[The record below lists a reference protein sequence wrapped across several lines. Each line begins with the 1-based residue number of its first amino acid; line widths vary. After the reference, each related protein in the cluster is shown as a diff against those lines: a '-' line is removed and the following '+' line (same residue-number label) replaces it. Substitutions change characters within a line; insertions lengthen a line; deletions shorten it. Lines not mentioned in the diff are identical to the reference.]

1 MIQPPIIIIDTKP
14 SFAFNQGHII
24 FDSDNLEA
32 NEIQDLPFAEAELR
46 ENEDEDY
53 EDDEYA
59 PESLNITDE
68 ILPMDAEEIIA

>member
-1 MIQPPIIIIDTKP
+1 MIIIDTKP
-14 SFAFNQGHII
+14 SFKFNQGHII

-46 ENEDEDY
+46 REDEDD